1 MSFSER
7 LGVLTRTFAL
17 ALALL
22 CLNPSTGL
30 AEPPNPEDQLI
41 KLNYFSEST
50 NGNRQYFVYLPR
62 DYRVHP
68 NRKWPL
74 MFFLHGHGQRGD
86 AQKDLDH
93 VLVHGPLME
102 AWIQRR
108 PLPFII
114 VSPQLPLKFGIP
126 GVEEDHSND
135 PVPRRLEKGAPERNY
150 GFNSTQ
156 AIKRFNA
163 DEFPEGPHS
172 SFQGYPDFQ
181 GWINI
186 HQELILMLDTVLGKY
201 RADPERVYLT
211 GISYGGFGTF
221 DLAAKYPERWAAIA
235 PIVGTGKLKDAQVLA
250 DAGLPIWMFGG
261 GKDTTVKPH
270 WLYEMAD
277 ALQQAGH
284 PALRFTVHE
293 NMDHD
298 AWKRVY
304 EGEDLYNWFLRYT
317 RSQRPH

>member
-1 MSFSER
+1 MIFRQWPR
-7 LGVLTRTFAL
+7 LYAQVGAVV
-17 ALALL
+17 LL
-22 CLNPSTGL
+22 CVQLFFGLSL
-30 AEPPNPEDQLI
+30 AEAASAEDQLL
-41 KLNYFSEST
+41 KLSYFSEST
-50 NGNRQYFVYLPR
+50 QENRQYFVYLPR
-62 DYRVHP
+62 DYDLQP
-68 NRKWPL
+68 QKKWPL
-74 MFFLHGHGQRGD
+74 MFFLHGHGQRGN
-86 AQKDLDH
+86 AREDLDH

-102 AWIQRR
+102 AWIQKR

-114 VSPQLPLKFGIP
+114 ISPQLPLIFGIP

-135 PVPRRLEKGAPERNY
+135 PLPRRLEQGVPDRNY
-150 GFNSTQ
+150 GFKSAQ
-156 AIKRFNA
+156 AIRRYNA
-163 DEFPEGPHS
+163 EEFPEGPHS
-172 SFQGYPDFQ
+172 RFEGYPDFK

-186 HQELILMLDTVLGKY
+186 HQELILMLDTVLEQY
-201 RADPERVYLT
+201 RADEERVYLT

-221 DLAAKYPERWAAIA
+221 DIAAKYPERWAAIA
-235 PIVGTGKLKDAQVLA
+235 PIVGTGKLSDAKVLA
-250 DAGLPIWMFGG
+250 DAALPIWMFGG

-284 PALRFTVHE
+284 PALRFTMHE

-317 RSQRPH
+317 NSQRPR